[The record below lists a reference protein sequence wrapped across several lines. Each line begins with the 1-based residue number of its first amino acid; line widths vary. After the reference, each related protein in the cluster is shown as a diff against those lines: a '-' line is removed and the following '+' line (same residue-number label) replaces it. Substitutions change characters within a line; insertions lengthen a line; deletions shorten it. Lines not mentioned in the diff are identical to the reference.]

1 MNLLQ
6 GCGTIKLMLCIIS
19 VLDRNDN
26 RPQFEGSKPYKVV
39 VKETERVGATVF
51 GEIKITDRDEGRN
64 AELQLNCVAEKSSP
78 DACETFDVFASPS
91 RYDNSMDC
99 YYFRKSF

>member
-26 RPQFEGSKPYKVV
+26 RPQFEGAKPYKVV

-64 AELQLNCVAEKSSP
+64 AELQLNCVADKSSP

-91 RYDNSMDC
+91 RYDMLAC
-99 YYFRKSF
+99 YYFR